1 MCHTQKEN
9 RKEQQGRSSLVPVG
23 RKKQVFR
30 SRAGRERR
38 NPLELPGAL
47 SSRSADLCRLQRQG
61 PSLLWNPQQTFR
73 QICDC
78 QTSYVIALH
87 PVTAERL
94 LNGGGFQPG
103 FEEKH
108 RTAVCC
114 VKLPRELW
122 LLKAS
127 AQELPSTL
135 QKMEGHQVFITVAS
149 AGKRRSN
156 GPLLRSL

>member
-47 SSRSADLCRLQRQG
+47 SSRSADLCCLQRQG
-61 PSLLWNPQQTFR
+61 PNLLRNPQQTFR

-87 PVTAERL
+87 PVSAERL
-94 LNGGGFQPG
+94 LNGGFSAW
-103 FEEKH
+103 FW
-108 RTAVCC
+108 
-114 VKLPRELW
+114 REALYSC
-122 LLKAS
+122 LLCQA
-127 AQELPSTL
+127 ATW
-135 QKMEGHQVFITVAS
+135 TVAFEGVCTRAAIHPAKNGGAS
-149 AGKRRSN
+149 GFRNCGQRGEAAVKRSVTA
-156 GPLLRSL
+156 